1 MATVAPVLAV
11 GVELYV
17 GKMVSVTLPDKV
29 LSEVRM
35 VTAGVFA
42 VPMVATLPMLGSDVS
57 EYAKCSEHWSAV
69 APPAPVT
76 KEAAKVYV

>member
-1 MATVAPVLAV
+1 MATVAPVLT
-11 GVELYV
+11 GLKLYV

-29 LSEVRM
+29 LSAVRM

-57 EYAKCSEHWSAV
+57 EYAKCS
-69 APPAPVT
+69 
-76 KEAAKVYV
+76 